1 MDSRCHHRRC
11 PRSRWR
17 TPYPA
22 RRPRGRAP
30 TPPPADA
37 RSTSS
42 RPLLD
47 LHGLETANAFPFL
60 LSCEGGGLQ
69 SKHEPGS
76 RFLPKTERSWVFQ
89 TDYRS
94 DSMAPF
100 PKCCSGSVGSRSM
113 GPLTDLNGAHLSQTR
128 RSTDERP
135 LRRRARPRATDP
147 ASACGHALRR
157 HDGASAED
165 AHGASSRPARAGR
178 HRAREEPRHIP
189 SGDDSRTR
197 CSRSTTGIARHS
209 RRRSPLRSPYRKG
222 PCRTSR
228 SSGRALPHALSGPPG
243 RHSARPSS
251 STCSRASPGERR
263 RDRHCPIGARS
274 RSRDRHATSRP
285 ESSRSDPEKNAP
297 HVPLRRVPRPMPAK
311 WPPDRGTGLRRRRP
325 RRPGSVLRLPLRE
338 RSRTRP
344 GPSRP
349 ARVRR
354 TSSDEFPPDSTSDHL
369 IRVGF
374 RGSSPSATPDTR
386 SPPRRGRMACGGTE
400 LNSRLQSR
408 RPPRPAP
415 KQARA
420 RERLTKILDATRAE
434 LEERPVAEITM
445 DAIAERAGVPVG
457 SLYQF
462 FGSKTALLVEVA
474 AMVMSEADA
483 AMARELSECLT
494 LPWREAV
501 DKILET
507 SLGLLRDSPHYR
519 QVLRSIRFTGEFAEV
534 TEASNRRVADLMSIH
549 PGFAQAGIPR
559 NKALEICRTA
569 VTAVNALQDR
579 TLAEAS
585 PDFDSWLDE
594 TKRLVKGY
602 LGTYVA

>member
-1 MDSRCHHRRC
+1 M
-11 PRSRWR
+11 
-17 TPYPA
+17 
-22 RRPRGRAP
+22 
-30 TPPPADA
+30 
-37 RSTSS
+37 
-42 RPLLD
+42 
-47 LHGLETANAFPFL
+47 
-60 LSCEGGGLQ
+60 
-69 SKHEPGS
+69 
-76 RFLPKTERSWVFQ
+76 
-89 TDYRS
+89 
-94 DSMAPF
+94 
-100 PKCCSGSVGSRSM
+100 
-113 GPLTDLNGAHLSQTR
+113 
-128 RSTDERP
+128 
-135 LRRRARPRATDP
+135 
-147 ASACGHALRR
+147 
-157 HDGASAED
+157 
-165 AHGASSRPARAGR
+165 
-178 HRAREEPRHIP
+178 
-189 SGDDSRTR
+189 
-197 CSRSTTGIARHS
+197 
-209 RRRSPLRSPYRKG
+209 
-222 PCRTSR
+222 
-228 SSGRALPHALSGPPG
+228 
-243 RHSARPSS
+243 
-251 STCSRASPGERR
+251 
-263 RDRHCPIGARS
+263 
-274 RSRDRHATSRP
+274 
-285 ESSRSDPEKNAP
+285 
-297 HVPLRRVPRPMPAK
+297 
-311 WPPDRGTGLRRRRP
+311 
-325 RRPGSVLRLPLRE
+325 
-338 RSRTRP
+338 
-344 GPSRP
+344 
-349 ARVRR
+349 
-354 TSSDEFPPDSTSDHL
+354 
-369 IRVGF
+369 
-374 RGSSPSATPDTR
+374 
-386 SPPRRGRMACGGTE
+386 
-400 LNSRLQSR
+400 NSRLQSR